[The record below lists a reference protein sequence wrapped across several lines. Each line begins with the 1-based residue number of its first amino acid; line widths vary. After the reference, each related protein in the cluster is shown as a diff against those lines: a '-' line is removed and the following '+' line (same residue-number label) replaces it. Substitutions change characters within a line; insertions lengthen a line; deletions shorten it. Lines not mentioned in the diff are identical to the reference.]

1 MWKDSKWSSSGTSAQ
16 TPSESESSHGGSSF
30 NYSRD
35 GSVGA
40 GWRRR
45 DALNV
50 RPVIPSRSGFA
61 TTAKRWFRFLIVCQK
76 ALRVKHDQLVLFPP
90 PPELARPPADGVS
103 QSCCGKVAKIAQ
115 YQISHFI
122 TGNATFTGDCDSR
135 LPFSLDSLLLSPQRA
150 VCVCRFGQ
158 VSAQKAVSVLSLL
171 IYALP
176 PSPPSIPQRNFWA
189 CFIAFGVAKK
199 ARERQ
204 RKTSQGGEGR
214 MDSSLTLSPLS
225 SFQSNSY

>member
-1 MWKDSKWSSSGTSAQ
+1 MVFVGYIGSDSLRVRVLPRRLKFQLLSRRFSGTG
-16 TPSESESSHGGSSF
+16 T
-30 NYSRD
+30 
-35 GSVGA
+35 
-40 GWRRR
+40 GWRQR

-61 TTAKRWFRFLIVCQK
+61 TTATRWFRFLIVCQK

-90 PPELARPPADGVS
+90 PPELARPPADEVS

-135 LPFSLDSLLLSPQRA
+135 LPPSPTKGRLRLPFWPSFCAKSRLCPLTPNLRAASSSSLHSTEEFLGVFYCLWRGQEGEREAKKNIARRGRQNGFFPHALS
-150 VCVCRFGQ
+150 
-158 VSAQKAVSVLSLL
+158 SLSL
-171 IYALP
+171 A
-176 PSPPSIPQRNFWA
+176 
-189 CFIAFGVAKK
+189 V
-199 ARERQ
+199 
-204 RKTSQGGEGR
+204 
-214 MDSSLTLSPLS
+214 S